1 MQHIIMLPLQC
12 LDITISATNL
22 HLHSVE
28 EAKVQQFY
36 MRHMEYVN
44 DAYDMLWILGRN
56 YNLHSFATS
65 ITSSTLIKLGMH
77 SSQQVLDCQVTS

>member
-1 MQHIIMLPLQC
+1 
-12 LDITISATNL
+12 
-22 HLHSVE
+22 
-28 EAKVQQFY
+28 